1 MNYLA
6 HAYLSFQH
14 PEILVGNLISDFV
27 KGKKKLEYSPG
38 IQKGIALHRSI
49 DAFTDQHEA
58 TREGKK
64 IFKPAYGLYSA
75 AFMDVV
81 YDHFLACDEN
91 EFTEQSL
98 FEFSQWV
105 YVTAEPF
112 AEQFPGSFAKM
123 FPYMK
128 IQNWLYNYR
137 TRWGTEKSFG
147 GLVRRALY
155 MNESETAFRLFEE
168 HYNSLQYCYNLFF
181 TDVKKMAKNTFD
193 ALLHE
198 P

>member
-1 MNYLA
+1 
-6 HAYLSFQH
+6 
-14 PEILVGNLISDFV
+14 
-27 KGKKKLEYSPG
+27 
-38 IQKGIALHRSI
+38 
-49 DAFTDQHEA
+49 
-58 TREGKK
+58 
-64 IFKPAYGLYSA
+64 
-75 AFMDVV
+75 
-81 YDHFLACDEN
+81 
-91 EFTEQSL
+91 
-98 FEFSQWV
+98 
-105 YVTAEPF
+105 
-112 AEQFPGSFAKM
+112 
-123 FPYMK
+123 MK